1 MDLEKLERISQII
14 ANLAIIGTFA
24 IAAIETWEK
33 RKSPEIVERVASQDD
48 NGASGGGATA
58 PTL

>member
-1 MDLEKLERISQII
+1 LKPGRK
-14 ANLAIIGTFA
+14 G
-24 IAAIETWEK
+24 
-33 RKSPEIVERVASQDD
+33 KSPEIVERVASQDD